1 MKPVNKKT
9 AKRAPR
15 YDNEIGRFLHEARQA
30 KGMTLNEVAEKLG
43 LRSGQS
49 VWDWENGK
57 GAGIPAIMLL
67 KLVKLFS
74 ISEEEAYDH
83 LLRFQMNKAQM
94 DVQKR
99 FQLAKKKIRGA

>member
-1 MKPVNKKT
+1 MSKKSARRPGPV
-9 AKRAPR
+9 
-15 YDNEIGRFLHEARQA
+15 YDNDIGRFLHEARQL
-30 KGMTLNEVAEKLG
+30 KRMTLSEVAEKLG

-67 KLVKLFS
+67 RVVKLYS
-74 ISEEEAYDH
+74 ISEEEAYDQ
-83 LLRFQMNKAQM
+83 LLRFQMNKAQV

-99 FQLAKKKIRGA
+99 FQLAKKKFRGA

>member
-1 MKPVNKKT
+1 MSKKPARRGDFSYKN
-9 AKRAPR
+9 
-15 YDNEIGRFLHEARQA
+15 DIGLFLHEARQS
-30 KGMTLNEVAEKLG
+30 KRLTLSEVADRLG

-67 KLVKLFS
+67 RLVKLYS
-74 ISEEEAYDH
+74 ISEEEAYDQ
-83 LLRFQMNKAQM
+83 LLRFQMNKAQL

-99 FQLAKKKIRGA
+99 FQLAKKRIRGA